1 MRTLRVFVVDDDHD
15 FAQSLA
21 NVISL
26 DGHQVDTAFSGEE
39 ALRKSREQSF
49 DVIFMDIRLPGMNG
63 VESFIEIRQVRPE
76 TRVVMMTA
84 FSVEELARQAIDNG
98 ALGVLSKPIDEEVV
112 RDTLEAVLPAGII
125 LVTDDDEDFLKS
137 LRDML
142 VTHGYSVH
150 TARTGGEAITMMR
163 DNDIDVLLL
172 DLRMPVM
179 GGLEVYLELKR
190 QKLEV
195 PTIIVTGYAQEEGDT
210 IDRLQSLSCKGYLE
224 KPLDPDKLLHLL
236 AGMVTSGG
244 GAEN

>member
-15 FAQSLA
+15 FSQSLA

-26 DGHQVDTAFSGEE
+26 DGHQVDTVFSGEE